1 MLAMLAALL
10 WGAAHT
16 LTPGHGKALVAACLV
31 VPRLLPVASA
41 LASALVV
48 SLAGFAILL
57 SSLGRAGIV

>member
-10 WGAAHT
+10 WGAAHA

-41 LASALVV
+41 LVV